1 MGIGRG
7 RREQGAGVGIGG
19 DNTGAVQNVVGQNI
33 SNVHQHAAPHTTT
46 DPAVVRDLLATFR
59 AQVDR
64 DQASLEN
71 ADVLRAMTT
80 RIDTQLADPAQHVE
94 GLRGI
99 ARALPA
105 LVVGTVVQQG
115 GEALAN
121 AIAGL
126 AS

>member
-1 MGIGRG
+1 M
-7 RREQGAGVGIGG
+7 
-19 DNTGAVQNVVGQNI
+19 QNVVGQNI

-46 DPAVVRDLLATFR
+46 DPAAVRDLLAAFR
-59 AQVDR
+59 VQV

-80 RIDTQLADPAQHVE
+80 RNDTQLADPAEHAE
-94 GLRGI
+94 GLRGV
-99 ARALPA
+99 AGALPA
-105 LVVGTVVQQG
+105 LVVGTAVQQG

-126 AS
+126 VS

>member
-1 MGIGRG
+1 MDIGRG
-7 RREQGAGVGIGG
+7 RREQGSGIGIGG

-46 DPAVVRDLLATFR
+46 DPAAVRDLLAAFR
-59 AQVDR
+59 AQV

-71 ADVLRAMTT
+71 ADVLCAMTA
-80 RIDTQLADPAQHVE
+80 RVDTQLADPAQHAE

-105 LVVGTVVQQG
+105 LVAGTVVQQG
-115 GEALAN
+115 GEVLAN

-126 AS
+126 VS